1 MSLKRRLIAL
11 FALFL
16 LLFVGAGGRAL
27 LQSLPA
33 GAR

>member
-1 MSLKRRLIAL
+1 MAGNSIATMTPTVHTSEDLK
-11 FALFL
+11 
-16 LLFVGAGGRAL
+16 AL